1 MTNLGT
7 RTEPALRR
15 AAPALLGYA
24 AVRALGLL
32 TLALWSG
39 ARDKS
44 AYTLLTARWD
54 ALWYTRVAELGY
66 GYEVRLP
73 NGDVHS
79 NLAFFPLLPWL
90 ERLLSAVAPLS
101 YADAGFAV
109 ALLASLAAAWGVFAV
124 TDLVYGRRA
133 GVCAVLLWAVLPVGI
148 VQSMAYSESLFTA
161 LAAWSLYA
169 VLTGRWVTAGL
180 LASLAGLTR
189 PVGLAVVAAVWV
201 AGIAAHLGDRRNRTR
216 AQGASGITAPA
227 LRGPASTPRR
237 GAAEHTRHF
246 TGHLKLDEGSAP
258 NVAETD
264 PAAPGT
270 GPRGN
275 SPSASGADT
284 PRTDP
289 ATPGASSS
297 LDTPGPPERTPVL
310 QAPGNP
316 ADSSFERGRSA
327 AGASGA
333 PDAEYAPTDRTPSST
348 TERIADADSAP
359 DPTHAPAVGPPHTP
373 DPGPSPSASGSDPAV
388 PSGAGS
394 SPAPGSAHTPRPGPA
409 TAPADHPAPRRALG
423 MALAPLGAA
432 AYVLWVGH
440 RTGKGPLGYL
450 DVQAGW
456 RNGFDG
462 GYAFARFVADKFTSF
477 PSALAGTGLI
487 VGVGLVVWLYVVC
500 ARQGQ
505 PLPLLVYSGVVTA
518 LALCASSY
526 FGSKPRLLMP
536 AFPLLLPL
544 ALALARS
551 RTRRS
556 AVIITLIATASA
568 LYGAFWLNGSGPP

>member
-1 MTNLGT
+1 MTDLETRPARLGA
-7 RTEPALRR
+7 PSLRR

-32 TLALWSG
+32 TLALWSA

-90 ERLLSAVAPLS
+90 ERLLAGATPLS
-101 YADAGFAV
+101 YADAGFVV
-109 ALLASLAAAWGVFAV
+109 ALLSSLAAAWGVFAV
-124 TDLVYGRRA
+124 TDHVHGRRA

-169 VLTGRWVTAGL
+169 VMTGRWVTAGL

-189 PVGLAVVAAVWV
+189 PVGLAVVAAVWTAAIV
-201 AGIAAHLGDRRNRTR
+201 AFARDRDTAGGTPFGRQRCQERADGALTGVGATGAHRT
-216 AQGASGITAPA
+216 
-227 LRGPASTPRR
+227 
-237 GAAEHTRHF
+237 
-246 TGHLKLDEGSAP
+246 
-258 NVAETD
+258 
-264 PAAPGT
+264 PAA
-270 GPRGN
+270 
-275 SPSASGADT
+275 
-284 PRTDP
+284 
-289 ATPGASSS
+289 
-297 LDTPGPPERTPVL
+297 
-310 QAPGNP
+310 
-316 ADSSFERGRSA
+316 
-327 AGASGA
+327 
-333 PDAEYAPTDRTPSST
+333 
-348 TERIADADSAP
+348 
-359 DPTHAPAVGPPHTP
+359 
-373 DPGPSPSASGSDPAV
+373 
-388 PSGAGS
+388 
-394 SPAPGSAHTPRPGPA
+394 
-409 TAPADHPAPRRALG
+409 RRALG
-423 MALAPLGAA
+423 MLLAPLGVA

-440 RTGKGPLGYL
+440 HTGKGPLGYL

-477 PSALAGTGLI
+477 PSALAGVGLV
-487 VGVGLVVWLYVVC
+487 VGVGLLVWLYVVC
-500 ARQGQ
+500 VRQRQ
-505 PLPLLVYSGVVTA
+505 PLPLLVYAGVVTA

-544 ALALARS
+544 ALALARL
-551 RTRRS
+551 RPRRS
-556 AVIITLIATASA
+556 SLVLAAVAVASA
-568 LYGAFWLNGSGPP
+568 AYGAFWLNGSGPP